1 MDDEQR
7 DGEQRGIFEQRDPPR
22 GIDQPLIHQARAEI
36 EKQASEDEFG
46 DVGDEARID
55 REHQDRSSSD
65 GEPANRAAAA
75 CGVYQRCPAKRN
87 AAHIAA
93 DQPGHRVRRAK
104 RLELSAKLRLA
115 ARGKLD
121 SCGIEQ
127 HGDGSH
133 EHHGKNVAAQAR
145 QDAPWELSDVAK
157 VPCRREPNRGWSLE
171 RPAKPERFAEA
182 RSGEGEHNM
191 GEDRR
196 GEENAGKQEGI
207 FSPAHSQIKP
217 DRNSAGGREL
227 TDCRLLEQGW
237 SSP

>member
-1 MDDEQR
+1 MPWISRPWAARMASSSGPRSNVDRYSDPSNLNLIAFTRLALSAKVAQPIVTPMSTPAMKPNWTNEQC

-157 VPCRREPNRGWSLE
+157 VPCRREPNRGW
-171 RPAKPERFAEA
+171 
-182 RSGEGEHNM
+182 
-191 GEDRR
+191 
-196 GEENAGKQEGI
+196 
-207 FSPAHSQIKP
+207 
-217 DRNSAGGREL
+217 
-227 TDCRLLEQGW
+227 
-237 SSP
+237 